1 MIGDES
7 VFSLTSLE
15 YFAVAAEELNF
26 TRAARRLF
34 ISQQALSNHILKLE
48 EYYGVRLFDRG
59 NPMTLTEAGKA
70 LQRHAKGILNSVE
83 DSAREVQDIK
93 NFKQGELTVGI
104 PVTRGTIMLPPL
116 LSAFHKMFPQIRLR
130 LVEGTISGNIADAL
144 YDGTADLCIGY
155 QPEDTAELAVTP
167 LFEEKFVILVPN
179 RLIKEYLSPGQQ
191 RTLGRGALP
200 IERFSALPFV
210 AQSPETMNGQ
220 VFQTLCRSAGI
231 RPNVVVYTENLITEA
246 SLCMEEI
253 GACVLPYT
261 FVAPNQRLNGRGNT
275 TLFSQEGL
283 SRLSVYPLDCSSC
296 GTFQISVCRLKGKLL
311 TRAGREFIN
320 LAREIYREV
329 NADQIPPQFHFESL
343 R

>member
-1 MIGDES
+1 M
-7 VFSLTSLE
+7 FSLTSLE

-191 RTLGRGALP
+191 RTLGRD
-200 IERFSALPFV
+200 
-210 AQSPETMNGQ
+210 
-220 VFQTLCRSAGI
+220 
-231 RPNVVVYTENLITEA
+231 VVVYTENLITEA
-246 SLCMEEI
+246 SLCMEEM